1 MKEKDENE
9 KNINDFI
16 DIQLNVFQVAVTE
29 IDNDEKKLQILKS
42 EYSDKNEKITHFLM
56 IIIQSDNMS
65 RQAFHQFH
73 KQSLKY
79 LVQDSYL
86 FHQHSQNISL
96 CHVIYSISY

>member
-16 DIQLNVFQVAVTE
+16 DTQLNVVQVTVIK
-29 IDNDEKKLQILKS
+29 IDNDEKELQILKS

-56 IIIQSDNMS
+56 ITIQSDNMS

-79 LVQDSYL
+79 LVQDSHL
-86 FHQHSQNISL
+86 FHQHD
-96 CHVIYSISY
+96 